1 MPLGWLPSP
10 VFIEALSF
18 EREQLAPIV
27 VLTTGLLIALFAVGG
42 LLRLLSL
49 VGL

>member
-1 MPLGWLPSP
+1 MPLAWFRSP
-10 VFIEALSF
+10 VFTEALAF

-27 VLTTGLLIALFAVGG
+27 VITTGLLIALFAVGA

>member
-1 MPLGWLPSP
+1 M
-10 VFIEALSF
+10 FTDALAF

-27 VLTTGLLIALFAVGG
+27 VLTTGLLIALFAVGV
-42 LLRLLSL
+42 LLRALSL